1 MSALVLAAVR
11 ELLSWEIDHH
21 TGSDEGDRALR
32 EAASRLAPYG
42 RNDLVTR
49 LLSAVIATSRDER
62 ERADAIA
69 VESLVAYARRQDADA
84 MRAERDDALRRQG
97 PPGGDERRRGA
108 AGE

>member
-69 VESLVAYARRQDADA
+69 VESLVAYARRQDVDA
-84 MRAERDDALRRQG
+84 VRAASDDALRRQG
-97 PPGGDERRRGA
+97 TSDGDARRREA

>member
-69 VESLVAYARRQDADA
+69 VESLVAYARRQDVDA
-84 MRAERDDALRRQG
+84 IVASDDALRR
-97 PPGGDERRRGA
+97 PRTSDGGERRREA